1 MTADAV
7 NEIVDEAVET
17 AFTESRPR
25 RMSGKRLVLFFIL
38 PILLL
43 GGGAAGLYL
52 SGMLDTLIGNAEE
65 DPLEE
70 EEEPAGPG
78 FFYDLPDILVNLNT
92 GNRRQNFLKIRVS
105 LELEN
110 ESDVATI
117 ERLMPRI
124 IDNFQVYLRE
134 LRLEDLRG
142 SAGLYR
148 LREELLRRVSTAAA
162 PAVVRD
168 VLFRE
173 MLVQ

>member
-1 MTADAV
+1 MDEV
-7 NEIVDEAVET
+7 VEEAVET
-17 AFTESRPR
+17 AFAESRPR
-25 RMSGKRLVLFFIL
+25 RMSGKRLVLFVIL
-38 PILLL
+38 PIVLL

-52 SGMLDTLIGNAEE
+52 AGMLDTLIGNAEE
-65 DPLEE
+65 EPFEE
-70 EEEPAGPG
+70 EEEAAGPG

-92 GNRRQNFLKIRVS
+92 GNRRQNFLKISVS

-117 ERLMPRI
+117 ERVMPRI